1 MKLKIITVAAKA
13 ELTACQAEGWQ
24 VERWFP
30 LSTQVSSNCPKVV
43 HWGLLILPQ
52 GMTSLGSIGETE
64 AGVKAIPSA
73 LATFCLESSRDSYAL
88 E

>member
-30 LSTQVSSNCPKVV
+30 LSTEVSGNCPKVLLPLGFAEPTPGNDFSLV
-43 HWGLLILPQ
+43 HWGN
-52 GMTSLGSIGETE
+52 
-64 AGVKAIPSA
+64 
-73 LATFCLESSRDSYAL
+73 
-88 E
+88 